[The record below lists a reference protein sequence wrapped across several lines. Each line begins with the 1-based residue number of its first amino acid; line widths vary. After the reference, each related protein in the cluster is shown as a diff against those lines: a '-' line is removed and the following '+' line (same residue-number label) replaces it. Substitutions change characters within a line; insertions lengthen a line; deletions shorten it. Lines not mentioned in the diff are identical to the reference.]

1 VNVLKA
7 SRRISVHLMADELA
21 AKFSWKEREDELEQI
36 HNGELHPLE
45 KQVVPLL
52 VDIQQHVR
60 SLKQDVD
67 AMRLHVLQLE
77 AAQQGGAPLPPPGP
91 VALPPLLSD
100 LPLRT
105 LRDVEEA
112 ERLLADVSKL
122 QLLGKGSKAL
132 QRCVQILVRLL
143 LTNDLQRNYSLAGRQ
158 KKHAFKELR
167 MGKLLLAAVEEK
179 TGQDSD
185 SVEKAVGRYLAG
197 APARAKEAAKGSRA
211 PQDEL
216 DGSSGSTAMTAV
228 TIKTVGPVRDKALPQ
243 ANVVCLHNGEWHGIA
258 TWPVQPERP
267 DVGGKSRQLYE
278 LFLGGFDYATTDP
291 RVTWGG
297 EERCV
302 RSEDATSRA
311 LGCTEVAVQ
320 CPEHGL
326 DRCFLK
332 SGPS

>member
-1 VNVLKA
+1 
-7 SRRISVHLMADELA
+7 M
-21 AKFSWKEREDELEQI
+21 
-36 HNGELHPLE
+36 
-45 KQVVPLL
+45 VPLL

-112 ERLLADVSKL
+112 ERLLADVSVRQALKL

-211 PQDEL
+211 PQDDSTDGTTVTFHFNAEPEVSEETRRRRSTAVAVKMELPDPTEVQSEAVSMEL

-228 TIKTVGPVRDKALPQ
+228 TIKTEPAEFVEEDEESSSHLGSV
-243 ANVVCLHNGEWHGIA
+243 E
-258 TWPVQPERP
+258 PE
-267 DVGGKSRQLYE
+267 
-278 LFLGGFDYATTDP
+278 
-291 RVTWGG
+291 
-297 EERCV
+297 
-302 RSEDATSRA
+302 
-311 LGCTEVAVQ
+311 
-320 CPEHGL
+320 
-326 DRCFLK
+326 
-332 SGPS
+332 

>member
-1 VNVLKA
+1 C
-7 SRRISVHLMADELA
+7 
-21 AKFSWKEREDELEQI
+21 FSALER
-36 HNGELHPLE
+36 
-45 KQVVPLL
+45 QVVPLL
-52 VDIQQHVR
+52 VEIRQHVR

-112 ERLLADVSKL
+112 ERLLADVSVRQALKL

-158 KKHAFKELR
+158 KKQAFKELR
-167 MGKLLLAAVEEK
+167 MGKVLLAAVEEK

-197 APARAKEAAKGSRA
+197 APARAKEAKERANRA
-211 PQDEL
+211 PQDDSTDGTTVTFHFNVEPEVSEERRRRRSAAAAVKMELPDPTEVQSEAVSSEL

-228 TIKTVGPVRDKALPQ
+228 TIKTEPAEFVEEDEEPSSHLVS
-243 ANVVCLHNGEWHGIA
+243 VE
-258 TWPVQPERP
+258 PE
-267 DVGGKSRQLYE
+267 
-278 LFLGGFDYATTDP
+278 
-291 RVTWGG
+291 
-297 EERCV
+297 
-302 RSEDATSRA
+302 
-311 LGCTEVAVQ
+311 
-320 CPEHGL
+320 
-326 DRCFLK
+326 
-332 SGPS
+332 